1 MPEANLSGKCLL
13 VTGGSS
19 GIGLATA
26 ERCARSGAAVAI
38 NFLKDDP
45 RGPQA
50 VARLKADGLAVHAAP
65 GNVGKAGDVPPMVAG
80 ALERLGALD
89 YLFNNA
95 GTPGPNPPYDYAKL
109 ELMTEEF
116 WHELLD
122 VNLVSMF
129 RVARAARAALVARKG
144 AIVNT
149 ASVAGISFRGS
160 SIAYGA
166 TKAAIINL
174 TINLAR
180 SFAPAVR
187 VNAVA
192 PGFVDT
198 PFTANWPADRRQGA
212 IDNTLLKRAAT
223 PEDIA
228 DAVVFLLAGN
238 SYITGQTL
246 VVDGGLI
253 LGD

>member
-1 MPEANLSGKCLL
+1 MTDANFSGKSLL
-13 VTGGSS
+13 VTGGAS

-26 ERCARSGAAVAI
+26 ERFARAGGAVAI
-38 NFLKDDP
+38 NYLADDA
-45 RGPQA
+45 RGPKE
-50 VARLKADGLAVHAAP
+50 VARLKAEGFSAFAAP
-65 GNVGKAGDVPPMVAG
+65 GNVGKADDAPRMVQEAV
-80 ALERLGALD
+80 ARLGGLD

-116 WHELLD
+116 WHELLQ
-122 VNLVSMF
+122 VNLLSMY
-129 RVARAARAALVARKG
+129 RVAREARNALVARKG

-149 ASVAGISFRGS
+149 ASVAGLTFRGS

-174 TINLAR
+174 TQNLAR
-180 SFAPAVR
+180 SFSPHVR

-198 PFTANWPADRRQGA
+198 PFTANWPAERRRA
-212 IDNTLLKRAAT
+212 VIDSTLLKRSAK

-228 DAVVFLLAGN
+228 DAVLFLLAGN
-238 SYITGQTL
+238 AYITGQTL

-253 LGD
+253 LGG